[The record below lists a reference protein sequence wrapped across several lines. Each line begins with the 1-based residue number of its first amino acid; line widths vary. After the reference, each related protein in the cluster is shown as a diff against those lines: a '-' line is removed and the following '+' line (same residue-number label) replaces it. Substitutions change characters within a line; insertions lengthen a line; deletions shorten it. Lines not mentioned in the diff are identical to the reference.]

1 MPRGHARTSRAPGP
15 LLPLC
20 TALGRPA
27 SRLRP
32 ARKLT
37 VASSPLAFASPR
49 PHPRPRSWCLLAL
62 RDGRV
67 ELRNFGFVSSHPQKA
82 KTKRPNTE
90 ISAKSPL
97 RLRLRYNHR
106 QPRHSWSR
114 RTCPR
119 SGKPTPTRGRE
130 IRAASRHNLRRAD
143 AGCGTELPQLPARPV
158 RGTGIQIQPK
168 PRGGPGIWIRAR
180 RHLGVRT
187 RPLLAESARGR
198 RPGALRRRSLH
209 AQRLSERAGGHS
221 HTACRVGGAGR
232 RGRTGRRG
240 WRA

>member
-1 MPRGHARTSRAPGP
+1 MA
-15 LLPLC
+15 LPDFAQAFPC
-20 TALGRPA
+20 PPCIQSPA
-27 SRLRP
+27 KSEN
-32 ARKLT
+32 K
-37 VASSPLAFASPR
+37 
-49 PHPRPRSWCLLAL
+49 
-62 RDGRV
+62 
-67 ELRNFGFVSSHPQKA
+67 
-82 KTKRPNTE
+82 KTDTE

-119 SGKPTPTRGRE
+119 SGKPTRGRE

-187 RPLLAESARGR
+187 RPLLPESARDR
-198 RPGALRRRSLH
+198 RPGALRRRSPH

-221 HTACRVGGAGR
+221 HAACRVGGAGR